1 MKRFINMLPTLAFGD
16 AVGNDTLAIHNS
28 LKNAGYE
35 SMLMASVIDRRI
47 PEDIKST
54 DEWDLINDD
63 DVIIYHMSTGDPLNE
78 KVSRLN
84 NRMIIRYHNI
94 TPPEFFFGY
103 NKSAMSNCTLGYRDL
118 YAMRNL
124 GDYLIADSEYNL
136 GDLRKNGYTAP
147 GEVMPILIPF
157 KDYEKKPDEDVI
169 NRMSDGR
176 TNIVF
181 TGRVVP
187 NKRQEQVIRAFY
199 HYKKAYDD
207 SARLIL
213 VGNYEGMELYYESL
227 VDYAAGLGISDDV
240 IFTGHI
246 SFPAILAYYRTASA
260 FLCMSDH
267 EGFCVPLVEAMFF
280 DIPVIA
286 KKTSAIPYTLGGAGI
301 LLENDDP
308 LMAAAVINRVLK
320 DEDLRN
326 KVLENQRERLKD
338 FEHDKIEKQLLDA
351 VNRFIKQ
358 KD

>member
-1 MKRFINMLPTLAFGD
+1 
-16 AVGNDTLAIHNS
+16 
-28 LKNAGYE
+28 
-35 SMLMASVIDRRI
+35 
-47 PEDIKST
+47 
-54 DEWDLINDD
+54 
-63 DVIIYHMSTGDPLNE
+63 
-78 KVSRLN
+78 
-84 NRMIIRYHNI
+84 MIIRYHNI

-199 HYKKAYDD
+199 HYKKAYDE

-326 KVLENQRERLKD
+326 KVLENQRERLRD